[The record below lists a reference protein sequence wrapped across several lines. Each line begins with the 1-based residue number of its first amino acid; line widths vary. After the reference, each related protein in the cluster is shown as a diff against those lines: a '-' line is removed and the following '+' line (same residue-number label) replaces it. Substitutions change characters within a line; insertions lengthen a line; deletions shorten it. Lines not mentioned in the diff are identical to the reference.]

1 MVSRKNPSISLQTKL
16 KITKNYKQSYL
27 ELEISIIQSKKVNY
41 IVLLARKKKKIN
53 KRDQERSSQVL
64 NLSIR

>member
-27 ELEISIIQSKKVNY
+27 ELEISIVQSKKVNY
-41 IVLLARKKKKIN
+41 IVLLARKKKKKN

>member
-41 IVLLARKKKKIN
+41 IVLLARKKKKKN
-53 KRDQERSSQVL
+53 K
-64 NLSIR
+64 

>member
-16 KITKNYKQSYL
+16 KIRKNYKQSYL

-41 IVLLARKKKKIN
+41 IVLLARKKKIN

>member
-16 KITKNYKQSYL
+16 KIRKNYKQSYL

-41 IVLLARKKKKIN
+41 IVLLARKKKKKN
-53 KRDQERSSQVL
+53 K
-64 NLSIR
+64 

>member
-41 IVLLARKKKKIN
+41 IVLARKKKKIN